1 MLSNKEIKTKYEHND
16 VEQEKFFKSYHN
28 IYNIYTIY
36 SPDIE
41 TGEMKFSL
49 QMKTIYSY
57 LLSWQENGLTCYQN
71 QEDLAK
77 MCDMSRQRFVEMTS
91 KMQKAG
97 ILKKEKIEG
106 RRNKELIALPITDSH
121 INPPESIHASPVEDV
136 VTVPDAIPQ
145 TKPEE
150 PAQSDTEA
158 HSDIDECP
166 FFTTSE
172 EASRDVVSDDDESE
186 LDSLP
191 CAGSDSQKKE
201 ITLENIY
208 NLLNKHIDEGK
219 RKSDERFTPFAKR
232 VLEAYGIPFP
242 AGLEAQFSKVYPKM
256 LDDLEIP
263 F

>member
-1 MLSNKEIKTKYEHND
+1 MLSNKEIITKYEHND

-77 MCDMSRQRFVEMTS
+77 LCDMSRQRFVEMTS

-97 ILKKEKIEG
+97 ILKKEKTEG

-121 INPPESIHASPVEDV
+121 LNPPESIHASPVEDV
-136 VTVPDAIPQ
+136 KTIPDAIPQ
-145 TKPEE
+145 TKSEE

-158 HSDIDECP
+158 YSGIKP
-166 FFTTSE
+166 FCTTSE
-172 EASRDVVSDDDESE
+172 EAYQDESE
-186 LDSLP
+186 FDSLP
-191 CAGSDSQKKE
+191 VATIRTKR
-201 ITLENIY
+201 ENNDMEPLSNIFINY
-208 NLLNKHIDEGK
+208 FSEGERLTNESFAEFARRVFDKTDNK
-219 RKSDERFTPFAKR
+219 
-232 VLEAYGIPFP
+232 YP
-242 AGLEAQFSKVYPKM
+242 AGFEVHFSKAYPKIYEEFE
-256 LDDLEIP
+256 LP

>member
-1 MLSNKEIKTKYEHND
+1 MLSNKEIITKYEHND

-28 IYNIYTIY
+28 IYNICTIY

-41 TGEMKFSL
+41 TGEMKFTL

-121 INPPESIHASPVEDV
+121 LNPPESIHASPVEDV
-136 VTVPDAIPQ
+136 KPISNAIPQ
-145 TKPEE
+145 VVIEE
-150 PAQSDTEA
+150 PAQGDTEA
-158 HSDIDECP
+158 LSDDVEECP

-172 EASRDVVSDDDESE
+172 EAYQDESE
-186 LDSLP
+186 FDSLP
-191 CAGSDSQKKE
+191 VATIRTKRENNDMEPLSNIFINYLSD
-201 ITLENIY
+201 
-208 NLLNKHIDEGK
+208 GK
-219 RKSDERFTPFAKR
+219 RHFDESFKNFARR
-232 VLEAYGIPFP
+232 VFEDTDNEYPEGFEIY
-242 AGLEAQFSKVYPKM
+242 FSKAYPKIYEEFE
-256 LDDLEIP
+256 LP

>member
-136 VTVPDAIPQ
+136 ETLPDAIPQ
-145 TKPEE
+145 VVIEE
-150 PAQSDTEA
+150 PAQGDTEA
-158 HSDIDECP
+158 LSDNVKECP

-172 EASRDVVSDDDESE
+172 EAYQDELE
-186 LDSLP
+186 FDSLP
-191 CAGSDSQKKE
+191 VA
-201 ITLENIY
+201 TT
-208 NLLNKHIDEGK
+208 H
-219 RKSDERFTPFAKR
+219 TKR
-232 VLEAYGIPFP
+232 VNSDMEPLSNIFINYLSEGGRLTNESFAEFARRVFEDTDNKYP
-242 AGLEAQFSKVYPKM
+242 AGFEIYFSKAYPKIYEEFE
-256 LDDLEIP
+256 LP